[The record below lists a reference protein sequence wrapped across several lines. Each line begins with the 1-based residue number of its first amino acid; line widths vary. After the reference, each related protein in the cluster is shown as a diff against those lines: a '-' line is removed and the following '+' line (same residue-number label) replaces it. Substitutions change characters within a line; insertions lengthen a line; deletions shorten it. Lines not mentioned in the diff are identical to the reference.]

1 MIFAIFLLLFAPLPP
16 SGFFQGSFLN
26 AILLDIKIN
35 CEVWGWHLMKM
46 APHATKHPRRD
57 TTTRYT

>member
-1 MIFAIFLLLFAPLPP
+1 MPP

-46 APHATKHPRRD
+46 APHATKHPQRD